1 MIQRATA
8 GYHLF
13 GFAEEAD
20 CLCNAFILALCDFG
34 HAFRWYHLHEIDLV
48 PAALLA
54 PLPKEGAMTER
65 DLTRREDRLIGL
77 CLAATAIIV
86 VFIFILS
93 TA

>member
-1 MIQRATA
+1 M
-8 GYHLF
+8 HLF
-13 GFAEEAD
+13 
-20 CLCNAFILALCDFG
+20 LRRVILATPSGGIICTKSTV
-34 HAFRWYHLHEIDLV
+34 V